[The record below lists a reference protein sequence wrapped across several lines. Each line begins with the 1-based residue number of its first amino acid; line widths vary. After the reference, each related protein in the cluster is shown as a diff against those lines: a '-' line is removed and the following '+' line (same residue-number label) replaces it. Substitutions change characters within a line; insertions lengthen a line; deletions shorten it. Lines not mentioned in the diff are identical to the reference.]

1 MSLEGKNGH
10 YRHVLNQFLQGIH
23 ISLQQ
28 SHFLV
33 IIKQQSMFYTL
44 IMVQDSALKN
54 KIFLKVNLKTSV

>member
-23 ISLQQ
+23 IFLQQ

-33 IIKQQSMFYTL
+33 ILKQKFMFSTL
-44 IMVQDSALKN
+44 IMAHDSALKN
-54 KIFLKVNLKTSV
+54 KIFFNVNPD